1 MNPGQIIFD
10 GSMFLAV
17 AIAIAAGLVSFLSPC
32 VLPLV
37 PGYLGVLSGMA
48 PGESRVAVPA
58 GGGGA
63 GAAAGAGSN
72 VGATLATA
80 TGVGRGRLIAGV
92 LLFIGGF
99 TVVFV
104 TINLAVDLLYPV
116 LDARLRRSG
125 SGRGASKRDVAFVD
139 APMETAAID
148 GSALDTIAPS
158 NGQPNEPS
166 NRPSSSQD
174 SIGGTR

>member
-104 TINLAVDLLYPV
+104 TIFV
-116 LDARLRRSG
+116 L
-125 SGRGASKRDVAFVD
+125 
-139 APMETAAID
+139 
-148 GSALDTIAPS
+148 
-158 NGQPNEPS
+158 
-166 NRPSSSQD
+166 
-174 SIGGTR
+174 GGTVGLFFLEYSDIITRVMGAIVIALGLVF